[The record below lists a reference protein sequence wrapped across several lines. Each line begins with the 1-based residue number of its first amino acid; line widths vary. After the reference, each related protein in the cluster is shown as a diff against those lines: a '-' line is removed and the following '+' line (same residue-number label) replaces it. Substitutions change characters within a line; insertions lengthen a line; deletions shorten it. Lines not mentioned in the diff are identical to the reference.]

1 MMATAPWLQ
10 VADTQLGGLRVVE
23 RRRHEDA
30 RGVFG
35 RLFCAEELRAAG
47 FDSAV
52 AQVNHSVTRRRG
64 SVRGLHFQYPPHG
77 EVKLVSCLRG
87 EVFDLAVDLRRHSPT
102 YLKWH
107 AELLS
112 NSNRR
117 SLLIPRGFAHGF
129 QTLSDD
135 CELLYLHSAPY
146 APGADGGLN
155 PADPALG
162 IPWPLPLADIS
173 ERDASRAMI
182 GTGFTGL
189 QEDPQ

>member
-1 MMATAPWLQ
+1 MI
-10 VADTQLGGLRVVE
+10 GLTI
-23 RRRHEDA
+23 
-30 RGVFG
+30 
-35 RLFCAEELRAAG
+35 AG
-47 FDSAV
+47 SVNGA
-52 AQVNHSVTRRRG
+52 NHSVTRRRG